1 MASYTPVPGSVSS
14 SQRTALISNVASGDQ
29 VDVRAVLGRSARGV
43 KFQMTATT
51 DVIDFKLNSLV
62 RMRQHVETGA
72 DVDVEV
78 WSSAAHHSVY
88 RGVGK
93 LEHTTETG
101 INVDSFE
108 IEALTLSSGTTI
120 DVAVW

>member
-29 VDVRAVLGRSARGV
+29 VDVKAVLGRSARGV

>member
-14 SQRTALISNVASGDQ
+14 SQRTALIIKVASGDQ